1 MSPRSDLVETRPAGA
16 GRSRGLVSS
25 RVSGSRVDARGYV
38 PPDALRDVVAT
49 LWTGSWDLRDQAP
62 HVTERVSDPC
72 VNLVFEDGDGEPGG
86 RVVGVWTRLWRRTLR
101 GRGRVWGAKLRAG
114 AARAFVPLPARAY
127 TDRIVPLAAVFG
139 ASAIELERAVRSAAD
154 DASAF
159 AAFEAWLLATRV
171 HDPATARAIEVAH
184 RITTDPAITTVEGL
198 AATTGL
204 TPRALQR
211 LFHQHVGVSPKHV
224 IRTYRLQEAALRI
237 ERGDVSTLADLAAEL
252 GYTDQAHLAHDFK
265 TMIGKSPSAFA
276 RSVHT

>member
-1 MSPRSDLVETRPAGA
+1 MSPRSQLVETRPT

-25 RVSGSRVDARGYV
+25 RVSGSRVDARGYA
-38 PPDALRDVVAT
+38 PPDALRDIVAT
-49 LWTGSWDLRDQAP
+49 FWIGSWDLRGQAP

-72 VNLVFEDGDGEPGG
+72 MNLVFEDGDGDVGG
-86 RVVGVWTRLWRRTLR
+86 RVVGVWTRLWRRTLT

-114 AARAFVPLPARAY
+114 AARALVPLPARAY
-127 TDRIVPLAAVFG
+127 TDRIVPLATVFG
-139 ASAIELERAVRSAAD
+139 ASAIELERAVRGAAD
-154 DASAF
+154 DDAAAF
-159 AAFEAWLLATRV
+159 AVFATWLLARRA
-171 HDPATARAIEVAH
+171 HDPATARAIDIAERV
-184 RITTDPAITTVEGL
+184 TTDPSITTVEGL

-211 LFHQHVGVSPKHV
+211 LFHEHVGASPKHV

-276 RSVHT
+276 RSVHS